1 MVNLA
6 FANLNRPGTF
16 LVESTGG
23 YRTLSLASFQTVY
36 MFGTSASGTVNTPT
50 LVTSLSDFTNQFGA
64 SPSTKAVRLFFRNNS
79 QGILY
84 FVKVAAGADDA
95 EQATNYVSA
104 IGNTFDYEED
114 WTQGFIIA
122 PEAFETLETAA
133 QRLAVANAMH
143 TLAADKNYDWFAIL
157 DCAPDADT
165 VAELQTEAAT
175 YVSPQGHVAYYA
187 PFLTDLEGQPVPPSA
202 AIAAMATKRFRE
214 EGFHQPFAG
223 AKYPIQGVLNV
234 ATKFGNQEQET
245 LNPLGVNLI
254 RNLRNKGIVC
264 WAMRTR
270 SADPFYRFANTRI
283 IMNVL
288 NGTLRRGFDFDLF
301 SAIDGQ
307 GVLLSR
313 IEETAR
319 AVCDQLWRGKALFG
333 NSPDEAYEVVCS
345 FENNNANQLEQGNV
359 LVQVFV
365 APSPAVEK
373 ILINTVRVSIG
384 QVQAAA
390 QSGTQQ

>member
-1 MVNLA
+1 MPNLA
-6 FANLNRPGTF
+6 FANINRPGVT

-23 YRTLSLASFQTVY
+23 YRNLTIASFQTVY
-36 MFGTSASGTVNTPT
+36 MFGTSASGTANTPT
-50 LVTSLSDFTNQFGA
+50 LITSLSDFTNQFGT

-84 FVKVAAGADDA
+84 FVKVAEGEDAA
-95 EQATNYVSA
+95 EQTINYVDA
-104 IGNTFDYEED
+104 IENTFDYEED
-114 WTQGFIIA
+114 WPQGFIIA
-122 PEAFETLETAA
+122 PEAFETLETAT

-157 DCAPDADT
+157 DCAPSNDT
-165 VAELQTEAAT
+165 VVELQNEAAT
-175 YVSPQGHVAYYA
+175 YVAPQGHSAYYA
-187 PFLTDLEGQPVPPSA
+187 PFLTDLESQTVAPSP
-202 AIAAMATKRFRE
+202 AIAAIATKRFRE

-223 AKYPIQGVLNV
+223 AKYPVQGVIDV
-234 ATKFGNQEQET
+234 AVKYGNQEQET

-254 RNLRNKGIVC
+254 RNLRNKGVVC

-270 SADPFYRFANTRI
+270 SADPFYRFVNTRI

-345 FENNNANQLEQGNV
+345 FENNDANQLEQGNV

-373 ILINTVRVSIG
+373 ILINTVRVSLG
-384 QVQAAA
+384 NVQAAA